1 MSVPRLRLASYNLQK
16 CVGLDLRRRPAR
28 SLQVIEALEAD
39 LVVLQEADKRM
50 PPRPAALPHDMV
62 EDHGWRILPFGQPGG
77 SLGWHGNAM
86 LARPSVEVL
95 ATAHL
100 DLPGLEPRGAIRAD
114 VQTSIGPL
122 RVIGTHLGLI
132 RRFRH
137 LQLQAIMRHLAPL
150 APLPTVIAGDFNE
163 WGSPRPLDALT
174 PGIGIVATARS
185 FPAPRPVA
193 ALDRVA
199 VTADLRAAAHGVHI
213 ARPARVASD
222 HLPIWVDLEA
232 TLSPA
237 AATC

>member
-28 SLQVIEALEAD
+28 SLRVIEALEAD

-86 LARPSVEVL
+86 LARPGVEVL
-95 ATAHL
+95 ETAHL

-114 VQTSIGPL
+114 VQTRIGPL

-232 TLSPA
+232 ALSPA
-237 AATC
+237 VATC